1 MTANPDGS
9 QNLKLRPNRTFI
21 CSVVFIDIVEYTK
34 KPVDEQIRLKER
46 FNALLT
52 ESIRDISI
60 NDRIILETGDGAAIG
75 FLGDPEDALFVA
87 MSLRDALR
95 DDRSEATPNLQVRMG
110 VNLGPVKLLK
120 DINNQQNLIG
130 DGINV
135 SQRIMSFA
143 EPGQLLVSRSYFDI
157 VSCLSQEY
165 AQLFQYQGA
174 RADKHIREHDI
185 YAVEH
190 MGANPMPV
198 KDKPIRNSETP
209 LAEDASVA
217 PEKQTTKAS
226 VGAVPETAAQPA
238 KPDKNRKKLIIGGAA
253 AVAIIAILALIIIIP
268 KGKTPVD
275 GANTAVQGKD
285 AASSTSSK
293 ASVAEE
299 APVSV
304 KKTTNV
310 ERALEIKTRPL
321 KSNSAATSSAKASK
335 AETPSVSVKK
345 TTNVE
350 RALEIKP
357 KPSSGIFSA
366 VSAEARDILFK
377 VTGLESS
384 GSEIT
389 VTIKAHNKSSVA
401 RSVALYD
408 DSYRWPKSMMTDYNG
423 KQHSVNRVG
432 FVKGSERI
440 AMSEAGTEGI
450 LIAPGESVTIFL
462 TFKKD
467 GNVLRDLN
475 LHPFIYQGRRDWKEY
490 DLVLNLRS

>member
-1 MTANPDGS
+1 MTAPPDES
-9 QNLKLRPNRTFI
+9 RNLKVRPNRTFI

-34 KPVDEQIRLKER
+34 KPVNEQIRLKER

-52 ESIRDISI
+52 EAIRDISI
-60 NDRIILETGDGAAIG
+60 NDRIILDTGDGAAVG

-87 MSLRDALR
+87 MSLRDSLK
-95 DDRSEATPNLQVRMG
+95 DDRSEATSDLQVRMG

-120 DINNQQNLIG
+120 DINNQLNLIG

-165 AQLFQYQGA
+165 AKLFQYQGA

-190 MGANPMPV
+190 MGANPITV
-198 KDKPIRNSETP
+198 KDKQIKKPGTP
-209 LAEDASVA
+209 FSEDAAVA
-217 PEKQTTKAS
+217 PEKPATKTSA
-226 VGAVPETAAQPA
+226 GAGPETAAQPA
-238 KPDKNRKKLIIGGAA
+238 KPDKNIKMLIIGGALA
-253 AVAIIAILALIIIIP
+253 AAIIAIIALIIIP
-268 KGKTPVD
+268 KGKAPVD
-275 GANTAVQGKD
+275 GTKGVTQ
-285 AASSTSSK
+285 
-293 ASVAEE
+293 
-299 APVSV
+299 
-304 KKTTNV
+304 
-310 ERALEIKTRPL
+310 
-321 KSNSAATSSAKASK
+321 SNSAATSTSSKAFVAAEAPVSVTKTTNDERALKTKARPLKTHPAATSSAKTSK
-335 AETPSVSVKK
+335 AETPSVSVTK
-345 TTNVE
+345 TTNGE
-350 RALEIKP
+350 RALETKTQ
-357 KPSSGIFSA
+357 PSSRTFSA
-366 VSAEARDILFK
+366 VSAEARDILFT

-389 VTIKAHNKSSVA
+389 VTLKAHNKSSVV

-408 DSYRWPKSMMTDYNG
+408 DSYSWPKSMMTDDNG
-423 KQHSVNRVG
+423 KQHNVNRVS

-450 LIAPGESVTIFL
+450 HVAPGESVTTFL

-467 GNVLRDLN
+467 GNVIRTLN

-490 DLVLNLRS
+490 DLTLNLRS

>member
-1 MTANPDGS
+1 MTATPDGS

-34 KPVDEQIRLKER
+34 KSVNEQIRLKER
-46 FNALLT
+46 FNAILI

-60 NDRIILETGDGAAIG
+60 NDRIILDTGDGAAIG

-87 MSLRDALR
+87 MSLRDALK
-95 DDRSEATPNLQVRMG
+95 DDRSDSTPDLQVRMG

-190 MGANPMPV
+190 MGANPMPM

-253 AVAIIAILALIIIIP
+253 AASIIAILALIIIIP
-268 KGKTPVD
+268 KGKMPLGGTKTSVLE
-275 GANTAVQGKD
+275 TMVQ
-285 AASSTSSK
+285 
-293 ASVAEE
+293 
-299 APVSV
+299 
-304 KKTTNV
+304 
-310 ERALEIKTRPL
+310 PL
-321 KSNSAATSSAKASK
+321 S
-335 AETPSVSVKK
+335 ETF
-345 TTNVE
+345 
-350 RALEIKP
+350 R
-357 KPSSGIFSA
+357 A
-366 VSAEARDILFK
+366 VSAEARDILFT

-384 GSEIT
+384 NIGIT
-389 VTIKAHNKSSVA
+389 VTIKAHNKSRMVK
-401 RSVALYD
+401 SVALYD
-408 DSYRWPKSMMTDYNG
+408 DSYRWPKSMMTDSSG
-423 KQHSVNRVG
+423 KKHGVNTVR
-432 FVKGSERI
+432 FVKGSTRI
-440 AMSEAGTEGI
+440 NMREAGTEGI
-450 LIAPGESVTIFL
+450 QIAPGESVTAFL

-467 GNVLRDLN
+467 GKGIRDLN
-475 LHPFIYQGRRDWKEY
+475 LHPFIYQGRRDWKEF
-490 DLVLNLRS
+490 DLTLNLRS

>member
-1 MTANPDGS
+1 MTTNSDGS

-34 KPVDEQIRLKER
+34 KSVNEQIRLKER

-52 ESIRDISI
+52 EAIRDISI
-60 NDRIILETGDGAAIG
+60 NDRIILDTGDGAAIG

-87 MSLRDALR
+87 MSLRDSLK
-95 DDRSEATPNLQVRMG
+95 DDRSEATPDLQVRMG

-190 MGANPMPV
+190 MGANPMPL
-198 KDKPIRNSETP
+198 KDKPGKKPET
-209 LAEDASVA
+209 LLMADATVA
-217 PEKQTTKAS
+217 PEKPTTKAS
-226 VGAVPETAAQPA
+226 AGVGPEMAAQP
-238 KPDKNRKKLIIGGAA
+238 DKNKKMLIIGGGMA
-253 AVAIIAILALIIIIP
+253 AVIIALVIFIIVP

-275 GANTAVQGKD
+275 GTNTAVQ
-285 AASSTSSK
+285 SK
-293 ASVAEE
+293 
-299 APVSV
+299 
-304 KKTTNV
+304 
-310 ERALEIKTRPL
+310 
-321 KSNSAATSSAKASK
+321 SAATSSAKTSKVETQSASV
-335 AETPSVSVKK
+335 PK
-345 TTNVE
+345 TTNSESAMEAKV
-350 RALEIKP
+350 R
-357 KPSSGIFSA
+357 PSSGTFRA
-366 VSAEARDILFK
+366 VSAEARDVLFT

-384 GSEIT
+384 GSGIT
-389 VTIKAHNKSSVA
+389 VTIKTHNKSSMVK
-401 RSVALYD
+401 SVALYD
-408 DSYRWPKSMMTDYNG
+408 DSYGWTKSMMTDGSG
-423 KQHSVNRVG
+423 KKYGVNTVS
-432 FVKGSERI
+432 FVKGSKRI
-440 AMSEAGTEGI
+440 NMREAGTEGI
-450 LIAPGESVTIFL
+450 QIAPGESVTTFL

-467 GNVLRDLN
+467 GKGATALN

-490 DLVLNLRS
+490 DLALNLKS

>member
-1 MTANPDGS
+1 MTINSDGS

-34 KPVDEQIRLKER
+34 KSVNEQIRLKER

-52 ESIRDISI
+52 EAIRDISI
-60 NDRIILETGDGAAIG
+60 NDRIILDTGDGAAIG

-87 MSLRDALR
+87 MSLRDFLK
-95 DDRSEATPNLQVRMG
+95 DDRSEATPELQVRMG

-190 MGANPMPV
+190 MGANPMPL
-198 KDKPIRNSETP
+198 KDKPGKKPET
-209 LAEDASVA
+209 LLMADATVA
-217 PEKQTTKAS
+217 PEKLTTKAS
-226 VGAVPETAAQPA
+226 AGVRPEMAAQP
-238 KPDKNRKKLIIGGAA
+238 DKNKKMLVIGGGMA
-253 AVAIIAILALIIIIP
+253 AVIIALVIIIIIP

-275 GANTAVQGKD
+275 GTNTAVQ
-285 AASSTSSK
+285 SK
-293 ASVAEE
+293 
-299 APVSV
+299 
-304 KKTTNV
+304 
-310 ERALEIKTRPL
+310 
-321 KSNSAATSSAKASK
+321 SAVTSSAKTSK
-335 AETPSVSVKK
+335 AERSSVSLTK
-345 TTNVE
+345 TTNGE
-350 RALEIKP
+350 SALETKAR
-357 KPSSGIFSA
+357 PSSGTFRA
-366 VSAEARDILFK
+366 VSAEARDILFT

-384 GSEIT
+384 GSGIT
-389 VTIKAHNKSSVA
+389 VTIKAHNKSSMVK
-401 RSVALYD
+401 SVALYD
-408 DSYRWPKSMMTDYNG
+408 DSYSWTKSMMTDDNG
-423 KQHSVNRVG
+423 TKHGVNTVS
-432 FVKGSERI
+432 FVKGSKKINMRK
-440 AMSEAGTEGI
+440 AGTEGI
-450 LIAPGESVTIFL
+450 IIAPGESVTTFL
-462 TFKKD
+462 TFKRNDK
-467 GNVLRDLN
+467 GIRTLN

-490 DLVLNLRS
+490 DLALNLKS

>member
-1 MTANPDGS
+1 MTATPDGS

-34 KPVDEQIRLKER
+34 KSVNEQIRLKER

-52 ESIRDISI
+52 EAIRDISI
-60 NDRIILETGDGAAIG
+60 NDRIILDTGDGAAIG

-87 MSLRDALR
+87 MSLRDSLK
-95 DDRSEATPNLQVRMG
+95 DDRSEATPDLQVRMG

-143 EPGQLLVSRSYFDI
+143 EPGQLLVSRSYYDI

-165 AQLFQYQGA
+165 AKLFQYQGA

-190 MGANPMPV
+190 MRANPMPV
-198 KDKPIRNSETP
+198 DKPGGKPETP
-209 LAEDASVA
+209 LTEDAAVD
-217 PEKQTTKAS
+217 PEKPTTKGSA
-226 VGAVPETAAQPA
+226 GAGPETAAQQA
-238 KPDKNRKKLIIGGAA
+238 KPDKNKKMLIIGGAVA
-253 AVAIIAILALIIIIP
+253 AAIIALVIIIP

-275 GANTAVQGKD
+275 GTKTAIQSKS
-285 AASSTSSK
+285 AATSISAKTSK
-293 ASVAEE
+293 AE

-304 KKTTNV
+304 TKTTKG
-310 ERALEIKTRPL
+310 ERARALETKARPL
-321 KSNSAATSSAKASK
+321 
-335 AETPSVSVKK
+335 
-345 TTNVE
+345 
-350 RALEIKP
+350 
-357 KPSSGIFSA
+357 SGTFRT
-366 VSAEARDILFK
+366 VSAEARDILFT
-377 VTGLESS
+377 VTGSESS
-384 GSEIT
+384 ESGIT
-389 VTIKAHNKSSVA
+389 VTIKAHNKSSVV

-408 DSYRWPKSMMTDYNG
+408 DSYKWTKSMMTDDNG
-423 KQHSVNRVG
+423 KKHGVNRVS
-432 FVKGSERI
+432 FVKGFKRI

-450 LIAPGESVTIFL
+450 HIAPGESVITFL

-467 GNVLRDLN
+467 GKGIRALN
-475 LHPFIYQGRRDWKEY
+475 LHPFIYQGRMNWKEY
-490 DLVLNLRS
+490 DLALNLRS